1 MVLRAHDAIKAQS
14 EASANRAGWV
24 SDRGRG
30 CGKNSLAAHSRWRRK
45 CRGNISQYVSF
56 YFGATVMWPGT
67 APRLRVAPQLPRRR
81 PCFLLKPSNPRGDNF
96 VTDEHQVNSII
107 AAAIC
112 EAQKDQPDHQMD
124 PEQAKQIAKCIT
136 EALTSAGLQIV
147 PLSND

>member
-14 EASANRAGWV
+14 GKSCCRLGFGQRSRVWKKFTCGSFEMAS
-24 SDRGRG
+24 
-30 CGKNSLAAHSRWRRK
+30 KMSREHFSIREFLFR
-45 CRGNISQYVSF
+45 
-56 YFGATVMWPGT
+56 ATVMWPGT

-112 EAQKDQPDHQMD
+112 EAQKDHPIHQMD

-136 EALTSAGLQIV
+136 EALTGAGLQIV

>member
-1 MVLRAHDAIKAQS
+1 M
-14 EASANRAGWV
+14 
-24 SDRGRG
+24 
-30 CGKNSLAAHSRWRRK
+30 SREHFSIREFLFR
-45 CRGNISQYVSF
+45 
-56 YFGATVMWPGT
+56 ATVMWPGT
-67 APRLRVAPQLPRRR
+67 VSRVRVCAPAPRRG